1 MLHGIFSPFGTV
13 ERVSIMKDSATNV
26 SRGYAFVEVRRGREG
41 RREREGGR
49 EGGRGGETRRGRV
62 REGRRDGDKRDG

>member
-41 RREREGGR
+41 RRERER
-49 EGGRGGETRRGRV
+49 GRGGETRRGRV

>member
-26 SRGYAFVEVRRGREG
+26 SRGYAFVEVRRGRE
-41 RREREGGR
+41 REREGGR
-49 EGGRGGETRRGRV
+49 ERQGEG
-62 REGRRDGDKRDG
+62 E

>member
-49 EGGRGGETRRGRV
+49 GGETRRGRV

>member
-41 RREREGGR
+41 EG

-62 REGRRDGDKRDG
+62 REGRRDGDMRDG